1 MGRLIGL
8 RQLGKHYSLDVRVEI
23 KVDVVELGS
32 GIANYFAVD
41 L

>member
-8 RQLGKHYSLDVRVEI
+8 RQLGKHHGLDVRVEI
-23 KVDVVELGS
+23 KVDVVELGN
-32 GIANYFAVD
+32 GIANCLAIN